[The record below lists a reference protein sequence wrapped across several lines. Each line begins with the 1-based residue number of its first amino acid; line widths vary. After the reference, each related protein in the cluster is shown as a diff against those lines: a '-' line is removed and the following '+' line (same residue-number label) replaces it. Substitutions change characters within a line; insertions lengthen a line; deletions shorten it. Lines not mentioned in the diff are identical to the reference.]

1 MQLFNAWSLTD
12 FIRDR
17 SHTAA
22 PESVTRSHTLVYI
35 NDAPDAAGQAALN
48 ALYVLHFS
56 RKTIKWRRLQV
67 LSPQAMSLPLVSQV
81 LNAGRR
87 CAHQMCRYARL
98 KTQQLTGEVV
108 VKFNVSQSVTRL
120 YHTPL
125 LAANTPGQ
133 NCQNVHVV
141 RGVWTVVTHWMVWW
155 TRHLGNPRLTT
166 SNNSCM
172 CTYAQKT
179 S

>member
-1 MQLFNAWSLTD
+1 MRLFNAWSLTD

-125 LAANTPGQ
+125 LAANTRSKLSKCPRCAGCV
-133 NCQNVHVV
+133 NCRNSLNGLMNKTFRKFKTYNQSQFMHVHI
-141 RGVWTVVTHWMVWW
+141 RT
-155 TRHLGNPRLTT
+155 
-166 SNNSCM
+166 
-172 CTYAQKT
+172 KD
-179 S
+179 